1 MKEAYRVLK
10 QDRLAAIF
18 YGWGAVDKFF
28 AEWRQAGFYPVGHI
42 VFRKDYAPKSRMV
55 RYQHKQAY
63 LLTKGKPPL
72 PLVSGYKSN
81 RFNWLRIPSKSLS

>member
-1 MKEAYRVLK
+1 
-10 QDRLAAIF
+10 
-18 YGWGAVDKFF
+18 
-28 AEWRQAGFYPVGHI
+28 
-42 VFRKDYAPKSRMV
+42 MV